1 MAERGRAREREE
13 LRVLSDE
20 SVGVVSDR
28 LNDDQPELT
37 DMFFE
42 V

>member
-1 MAERGRAREREE
+1 MGERGREREG
-13 LRVLSDE
+13 VLSDE

>member
-1 MAERGRAREREE
+1 MGERGREREE
-13 LRVLSDE
+13 LLVLSDE
-20 SVGVVSDR
+20 SVGVLSDR